1 MIDSPFFKQSVE
13 SIDADYGVNVDARKH
28 RCVEIANLGEAS
40 SYLLRYPNARALAAG
55 VS

>member
-1 MIDSPFFKQSVE
+1 MIDSSFVKQSVE
-13 SIDADYGVNVDARKH
+13 SIDFDYGVNVDARKH

-40 SYLLRYPNARALAAG
+40 SYLLRYPNAKGLVAG